1 MDPPPPPPSNA
12 APTITK
18 LRLMCS
24 YSGHIT
30 RRPRTKSLSYL
41 GGETR
46 IISVDP
52 TTVNTLSTFI
62 SHLLTILPIKPPFS
76 LKYHLP
82 HSALDSLISL
92 SSSDDLH
99 FMFSEHLRLSSSSSS
114 SSRIRLFLFFPEPE
128 KPHNVIHHPKTEAWF
143 SDALKSAK
151 ILQKGRDCLVGFDG
165 EGLIGENEVKGIVD
179 LGNGGFSLPESMVLE
194 TSSSFGSSSSSASLA
209 NVSPPIKPQSEDFGL
224 SSVASDSVA
233 TLASDIP
240 PTNSCSSVENGVTSV
255 PVITESNFHNL
266 AAGVRSRNPHDF
278 SGYARPNLFQHQEL
292 QFVQPSIPVESCLP
306 VVYQMPS
313 YYPVQQPQFVHY
325 QPMPNHMYPVYYL
338 PVGQTQVSAPSNLPV
353 QAPVGQTQVSAPSNL
368 PVQAPVGQT
377 QISAPSNLPV
387 QAPVG
392 QTQISA
398 PSNLPV
404 QAPVGQTQISALSN
418 LPVQAPV
425 GQTQISAPSNLPVKA
440 PVGQTQ
446 ISAPSNLPVQAPVG
460 QTQISALS
468 LQSVQAP
475 VGQTQIS
482 APPIYPCKPRWT
494 DTNFSPLQS
503 TRASPRW
510 TDTNFSPFQSTCAST
525 RWTDT
530 SFNPFQSTHAMGLA
544 QYCDGNL
551 NS

>member
-1 MDPPPPPPSNA
+1 MDPPPPPSPIAS
-12 APTITK
+12 PTAK

-24 YSGHIT
+24 YGGHIT

-52 TTVNTLSTFI
+52 TTVNTLSSFI

-82 HSALDSLISL
+82 QSALDSLISL
-92 SSSDDLH
+92 SSDVDLH

-165 EGLIGENEVKGIVD
+165 EGLVGENEVKGIVD

-209 NVSPPIKPQSEDFGL
+209 NVSPPIKLQSEDYGL
-224 SSVASDSVA
+224 SSVASDCVA
-233 TLASDIP
+233 TLASDIA

-255 PVITESNFHNL
+255 PVISESNFHNL

-278 SGYARPNLFQHQEL
+278 SGYAQPNLFQHQEL

-325 QPMPNHMYPVYYL
+325 QPMPNHVYPVYYL

-353 QAPVGQTQVSAPSNL
+353 QAPVGQTQVSAPSNIPMQWGLHDTATANSTHSLVL
-368 PVQAPVGQT
+368 PDASPVVPLPQVAYKEMMPEPHSQNLGAMPSLANP
-377 QISAPSNLPV
+377 ISADEVQQHPVIIPNDVAADALDEVGRTCDECNDDDPTRTLIYKSQPLP
-387 QAPVG
+387 
-392 QTQISA
+392 
-398 PSNLPV
+398 
-404 QAPVGQTQISALSN
+404 
-418 LPVQAPV
+418 
-425 GQTQISAPSNLPVKA
+425 
-440 PVGQTQ
+440 
-446 ISAPSNLPVQAPVG
+446 
-460 QTQISALS
+460 
-468 LQSVQAP
+468 
-475 VGQTQIS
+475 
-482 APPIYPCKPRWT
+482 
-494 DTNFSPLQS
+494 PLQS
-503 TRASPRW
+503 KPKVS
-510 TDTNFSPFQSTCAST
+510 TNLLSE
-525 RWTDT
+525 
-530 SFNPFQSTHAMGLA
+530 AMA
-544 QYCDGNL
+544 QLQMIKINQ
-551 NS
+551 